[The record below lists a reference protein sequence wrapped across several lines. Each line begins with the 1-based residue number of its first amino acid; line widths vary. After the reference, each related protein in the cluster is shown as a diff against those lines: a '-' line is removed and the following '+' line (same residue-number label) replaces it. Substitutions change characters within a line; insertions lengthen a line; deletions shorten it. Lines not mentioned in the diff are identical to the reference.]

1 MLLNNQMVYRYVWIR
16 NQLSCQEPFSKPS
29 SPSKGWRC
37 SPSWDTKPTVSNS
50 GMNFTRV
57 CVVCQR
63 EQTVTNTRKIDH
75 NKSFCNLKSFCK
87 SCQEAFTQAT
97 GLEKSAAFIA
107 LLQTQHSWSCSL
119 QLFGLEK
126 WNHGML
132 LQTSSPEALHVSRA
146 ALGSSTLCKSKQNPA
161 DITGTSAVVQ
171 RSVALNWP
179 NQNSSN
185 TSTDYITHI
194 MHISSIWHPV
204 SNQPSDRWFHWFSNF
219 SMFNAF

>member
-63 EQTVTNTRKIDH
+63 EQTVTNTRKSITTNH
-75 NKSFCNLKSFCK
+75 
-87 SCQEAFTQAT
+87 
-97 GLEKSAAFIA
+97 SASQI
-107 LLQTQHSWSCSL
+107 LLQELSGSFYSSDWSGEISSFMRCFRRSIPGAVFAAIRIGKVESW
-119 QLFGLEK
+119 
-126 WNHGML
+126 ML

-146 ALGSSTLCKSKQNPA
+146 ALGSSTLCKSKQNPQ
-161 DITGTSAVVQ
+161 TSPV
-171 RSVALNWP
+171 RAL
-179 NQNSSN
+179 
-185 TSTDYITHI
+185 
-194 MHISSIWHPV
+194 
-204 SNQPSDRWFHWFSNF
+204 
-219 SMFNAF
+219 